1 MTPLEILYNGVVER
15 GGKIMQKGKI
25 SNGVTRRKFIQKLI
39 KAGPHSYCVLG
50 IAYCV
55 YGIASLFSRNTHHAR
70 RTTKFVWA
78 LRLKKYPGSLS
89 GPAGLRDVSKQS
101 KWSG

>member
-15 GGKIMQKGKI
+15 GGKMMQKGKI

-39 KAGPHSYCVLG
+39 HAGSVIVAGGLWLTRKTAP
-50 IAYCV
+50 
-55 YGIASLFSRNTHHAR
+55 R
-70 RTTKFVWA
+70 KFIRA
-78 LRLKKYPGSLS
+78 IGLKKYPGSLR
-89 GPAGLRDVSKQS
+89 PAGDISKQS

>member
-15 GGKIMQKGKI
+15 GGKMMQKGKI

-39 KAGPHSYCVLG
+39 KAGCSLVIGDWLLVIGNWSGTSTRFTSYQLPV
-50 IAYCV
+50 
-55 YGIASLFSRNTHHAR
+55 
-70 RTTKFVWA
+70 TKFVWA
-78 LRLKKYPGSLS
+78 IRLKKYPGSLK
-89 GPAGLRDVSKQS
+89 PLQDVSKQS

>member
-15 GGKIMQKGKI
+15 GGKMMQKGKI

-39 KAGPHSYCVLG
+39 KA
-50 IAYCV
+50 
-55 YGIASLFSRNTHHAR
+55 SLAIVIGVSWFAR
-70 RTTKFVWA
+70 KATPRKFVRA
-78 LRLKKYPGSLS
+78 LRVKKYPGSLS

>member
-15 GGKIMQKGKI
+15 GGKMIQKGKI

-39 KAGPHSYCVLG
+39 KAGSAV
-50 IAYCV
+50 IAGTSWLV
-55 YGIASLFSRNTHHAR
+55 GKAAPR
-70 RTTKFVWA
+70 KFVRA
-78 LRLKKYPGSLS
+78 LRVKKYPGFLK
-89 GPAGLRDVSKQS
+89 PLRDISKQS